1 MARLVNPY
9 NLDDD
14 DDAILSGVLS
24 QGLIWIEDDEDADD
38 NYESEIEE
46 IESVKEIKVHTLK
59 GHTNA
64 VNRIAVSGDFAI
76 SASSDKTLRV
86 SNWKTGKHVHT
97 LSGHTNSVNSVVVSE
112 NFAISASS
120 DQTLRVW
127 NWTTGEFIRAFTGY
141 TQGVDALDLQ
151 GDVVVSASF
160 GEVWVWNWKTGELLR
175 TLPSGWHKYGWHKN
189 SITLVAI
196 DGDSILSYSSSPDI
210 LLVRNWQTGEHLH
223 RLKFDSEL
231 VGSEGGVA
239 VNGGIIAVVDD
250 NFDETYLWDWKAGKG
265 IGLHT
270 HHDTPAKAARE
281 RFFIT
286 SLGMCTVFSAE
297 SNKWQRYQVN
307 SDSKTVYNDTVTFA
321 EDLSHVIIGGFDGV
335 IRVIRIDPSLRHLAI
350 GKGAR
355 NQPQSTQQKVKNT
368 HEAGRHVARS
378 QNDDAKQSVQD
389 YRAIEVLQ
397 AANDFIRGRTEQW
410 VNFSRVSQHL
420 HERFPDLE
428 PKKLGNYGTLPK
440 FFGALPSEFELR
452 EDPEKQGLYWIRLV

>member
-14 DDAILSGVLS
+14 DDAILSGALS

-38 NYESEIEE
+38 NYKFEIEE

-86 SNWKTGKHVHT
+86 WNWKTGKHVRT

-127 NWTTGEFIRAFTGY
+127 NWKTGEFIRASTGY

-160 GEVWVWNWKTGELLR
+160 GEVWVWNWQTGELLR

-189 SITLVAI
+189 TITLVAI
-196 DGDSILSYSSSPDI
+196 DGDFILSYSSSPDI

-223 RLKFDSEL
+223 WLKFDSEL
-231 VGSEGGVA
+231 VGREGGVA

-250 NFDETYLWDWKAGKG
+250 NFDEHIYGTGKPGKG
-265 IGLHT
+265 LAY
-270 HHDTPAKAARE
+270 TPITIPLQKQPVRDFSSPHWVCVLFTAPKA
-281 RFFIT
+281 T
-286 SLGMCTVFSAE
+286 SGNATRQFGSQDLL
-297 SNKWQRYQVN
+297 QRYSYICPN
-307 SDSKTVYNDTVTFA
+307 
-321 EDLSHVIIGGFDGV
+321 LSHVIIGGFDGV

-355 NQPQSTQQKVKNT
+355 NQPQFMQQKVRRRMKLVVT
-368 HEAGRHVARS
+368 LHVP
-378 QNDDAKQSVQD
+378 
-389 YRAIEVLQ
+389 
-397 AANDFIRGRTEQW
+397 
-410 VNFSRVSQHL
+410 
-420 HERFPDLE
+420 ER
-428 PKKLGNYGTLPK
+428 
-440 FFGALPSEFELR
+440 
-452 EDPEKQGLYWIRLV
+452 